1 MSIDGIVGA
10 GGGHG
15 GGCSPPKLDVGG
27 SIRILPQFIL
37 KKNNKKMYLKETNS
51 LKKNKKKEK
60 KSKISCF
67 QSVFVTN
74 IVEVSKKFILRT
86 YN

>member
-1 MSIDGIVGA
+1 M
-10 GGGHG
+10 GGHG
-15 GGCSPPKLDVGG
+15 GAAAPKLNVRG

-37 KKNNKKMYLKETNS
+37 KKNNKKMYLKETNF